1 MSTHYALVSHGK
13 VLGYTGALLPSDE
26 LPMGARVWHFIPL
39 PAFDYVEPII
49 AELTAPTALELV
61 ESVIPT
67 QDEYLH
73 SCRDGSPVL
82 ADEIVD
88 AAAKL
93 HHFREVLERYESL
106 ELELRDGN
114 GRRVGTETVT
124 LVKQM
129 VPARALREYV
139 EVVDPTEAE
148 LVDTDE
154 PCYLLMARLLK
165 AASAA

>member
-1 MSTHYALVSHGK
+1 MSTHYTLVSHGK
-13 VLGYTGALLPSDE
+13 VLGYTGALFPSDE
-26 LPMGARVWHFIPL
+26 LPMGARVWHFVPL
-39 PAFDYVEPII
+39 PAFDYVEPVI
-49 AELTAPTALELV
+49 AELSAPPALELV

-73 SCRDGSPVL
+73 SCRDGSPVY
-82 ADEIVD
+82 ADELMDEV
-88 AAAKL
+88 ARL

-106 ELELRDGN
+106 DLELRDGS

-129 VPARALREYV
+129 VTASALREYV

-148 LVDTDE
+148 LVDTAE
-154 PCYLLMARLLK
+154 PCYLLMARLMK
-165 AASAA
+165 TASAA

>member
-13 VLGYTGALLPSDE
+13 VLGYTGALFPTDE
-26 LPMGARVWHFIPL
+26 LPMGARVWHFVPL
-39 PAFDYVEPII
+39 PAFDYVEPIV
-49 AELTAPTALELV
+49 AELTAPTAIELI

-67 QDEYLH
+67 QAEYLH

-88 AAAKL
+88 EAVKL

-106 ELELRDGN
+106 DLELRDGS

-139 EVVDPTEAE
+139 EVVDPAEAE
-148 LVDTDE
+148 LVDTEE

>member
-1 MSTHYALVSHGK
+1 MSMHYALVSHGK

-26 LPMGARVWHFIPL
+26 LPMGARVWHFVPL
-39 PAFDYVEPII
+39 PAFDFVEPII
-49 AELTAPTALELV
+49 AELTAPPALELV

-67 QDEYLH
+67 QAEYLH
-73 SCRDGSPVL
+73 SCRDGSPVYG
-82 ADEIVD
+82 DELVD
-88 AAAKL
+88 EAVRL

-106 ELELRDGN
+106 DLELRDGT

-129 VPARALREYV
+129 VPACALREYV
-139 EVVDPTEAE
+139 EVVDPSEAAQ
-148 LVDTDE
+148 VDTE
-154 PCYLLMARLLK
+154 QPCYLLMARLMK

>member
-13 VLGYTGALLPSDE
+13 VLGYTGALFPWDE
-26 LPMGARVWHFIPL
+26 LPMGARVWHFVPL
-39 PAFDYVEPII
+39 PAFDFVEPII
-49 AELTAPTALELV
+49 AELTAPPALELV

-73 SCRDGSPVL
+73 SCRDGSPVY
-82 ADEIVD
+82 ADDLLDE
-88 AAAKL
+88 AARL

-106 ELELRDGN
+106 DLELRDGS

-129 VPARALREYV
+129 VPAAALREYV
-139 EVVDPTEAE
+139 EVVAPPEAE
-148 LVDTDE
+148 LVDTE
-154 PCYLLMARLLK
+154 APCYLLMARLMK

>member
-13 VLGYTGALLPSDE
+13 VLGYTGAHFPSDE
-26 LPMGARVWHFIPL
+26 LPRGARVWHFVPL
-39 PAFDYVEPII
+39 PAFEFVEPII
-49 AELTAPTALELV
+49 AELSAPAALELV

-73 SCRDGSPVL
+73 SCKDGSPVY
-82 ADEIVD
+82 ADELVD
-88 AAAKL
+88 EVVRI

-106 ELELRDGN
+106 DLELRDGS
-114 GRRVGTETVT
+114 GHRLGTETVT

-129 VPARALREYV
+129 VPAAALREYV
-139 EVVDPTEAE
+139 EVVDPEEAA
-148 LVDTDE
+148 LVDTAE
-154 PCYLLMARLLK
+154 PCYLLMARLMK

>member
-13 VLGYTGALLPSDE
+13 VLGYTGALFPTDE
-26 LPMGARVWHFIPL
+26 LPAGSRVWHFVPL

-49 AELTAPTALELV
+49 AELTAPPALELV

-67 QDEYLH
+67 QAEYLH

-88 AAAKL
+88 EAVKL
-93 HHFREVLERYESL
+93 HHFREVLERYGSL
-106 ELELRDGN
+106 DLELRDGS

-129 VPARALREYV
+129 VPAEALREYV
-139 EVVDPTEAE
+139 EAVDPAEAE
-148 LVDTDE
+148 LVDTAE